1 MKAIT
6 ILFNII
12 IMNWVKKHLKLVI
25 LGITFLIIV
34 IIAIIDIKQIYVAL
48 TLIPSVLLSFLQSNN
63 EKQEKLAEMQME
75 HLKKEQKEEEEQEK
89 FRKMLDFTFKVLLK
103 EACGEE
109 LNKIEQKIVDIV
121 IDDNNF
127 SAKYLIK
134 NVSRYGSCWAAASP
148 SNKDDML
155 KAFYSNLER
164 IDYNGE
170 QYIDILKQ
178 ELLKILTPDVFDG
191 EKLIVKNE

>member
-1 MKAIT
+1 
-6 ILFNII
+6 
-12 IMNWVKKHLKLVI
+12 MNWVKKHLKLVI